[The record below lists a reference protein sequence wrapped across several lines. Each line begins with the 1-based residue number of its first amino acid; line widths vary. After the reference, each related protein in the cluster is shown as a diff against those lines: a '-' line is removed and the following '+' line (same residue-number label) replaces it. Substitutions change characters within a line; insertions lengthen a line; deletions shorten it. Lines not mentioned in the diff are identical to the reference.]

1 MRSRACITSLFLI
14 ERTWAHSRFRDGQVM
29 HKNQS
34 IVEMPLAERMDE
46 LLERFGSWRLLAA
59 LVRANWRRR
68 QIRNL
73 ASHLSPQ
80 LRRDIGLPEEEVIY
94 PRRLTALDMSLW
106 HIRK

>member
-1 MRSRACITSLFLI
+1 MRSRACITSLFII
-14 ERTWAHSRFRDGQVM
+14 ERTWANPRFRDGQVM

-34 IVEMPLAERMDE
+34 IVEMPLAERMDG

-59 LVRANWRRR
+59 LVGASWRRR

-80 LRRDIGLPEEEVIY
+80 LRRDIGLPEEDEAWRR
-94 PRRLTALDMSLW
+94 PRSLVLW
-106 HIRK
+106 DFRV